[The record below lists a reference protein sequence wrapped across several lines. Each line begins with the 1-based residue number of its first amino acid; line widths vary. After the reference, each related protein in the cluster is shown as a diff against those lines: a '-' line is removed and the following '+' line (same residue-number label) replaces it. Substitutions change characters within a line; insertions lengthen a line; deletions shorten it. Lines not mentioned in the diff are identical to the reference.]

1 MMLST
6 HLGKFRLKFI
16 ASINMAALL
25 SIFNIASSTSPYW
38 IKYIDNFSG
47 STHFAGMLHS
57 CPNEGGCE
65 WRNGIVNH
73 THTSWSVIT
82 RMLVIIGTICN
93 IAVVALFV
101 TAFVC
106 KIKKKRTFTIPVME
120 AGNFTLIGS
129 FACLLIGFCIFISST
144 CNFSLWLHVL
154 SMVILICTCNLLTR
168 TFAAV
173 YFQNYRFESSKSVE
187 TGISHSKLPEVEEAI
202 ALTTEDAND
211 EVKTEL
217 EMDKVKTGSSE
228 ALIVTGTEG
237 TVVPDSVEVVID
249 DEAKQE
255 EAANEEKD

>member
-1 MMLST
+1 M
-6 HLGKFRLKFI
+6 
-16 ASINMAALL
+16 
-25 SIFNIASSTSPYW
+25 
-38 IKYIDNFSG
+38 
-47 STHFAGMLHS
+47 
-57 CPNEGGCE
+57 
-65 WRNGIVNH
+65 
-73 THTSWSVIT
+73 
-82 RMLVIIGTICN
+82 
-93 IAVVALFV
+93 
-101 TAFVC
+101 
-106 KIKKKRTFTIPVME
+106 
-120 AGNFTLIGS
+120 
-129 FACLLIGFCIFISST
+129 
-144 CNFSLWLHVL
+144 
-154 SMVILICTCNLLTR
+154 
-168 TFAAV
+168 